1 MTRNYC
7 LLLAILFLSCNSDTI
22 RSQDK
27 TAAVA
32 ISTKEY
38 KTIHDIPPPDK
49 YRRLERPDS
58 SFAAW
63 LRSLSFKKDKQVH
76 LYNGQLKPNQSAQY
90 AVIDMPV
97 GNKDLQQCAD
107 AVMRLRA
114 EYFFSR
120 GEMKKIVFRSGDG
133 TALSFYDW
141 LNGTRYKVSGNRI
154 IRVHTDN
161 AATDQRKNLEAYL
174 EFVFSYCGTITLQNS
189 LKKVRSVSEVEP
201 GDVLIRGGSPGHAMI
216 VVDVAIN
223 EKGEKMFMLAQSYMP
238 AQDIHLVRNPNDTG
252 SSPWYKTI
260 ADEEIITP
268 EWTFSPDDL
277 RRW

>member
-1 MTRNYC
+1 MIPNYC
-7 LLLAILFLSCNSDTI
+7 LLLAAVFLSCNSDTI

-27 TAAVA
+27 TLFVTA
-32 ISTKEY
+32 KEY
-38 KTIHDIPPPDK
+38 KTIREIPAPET

-58 SFAAW
+58 SFGAW

-76 LYNGQLKPNQSAQY
+76 LYNGQLKRNQSAQF

-133 TALSFYDW
+133 TVLSFYDW
-141 LNGTRYKVSGNRI
+141 LHGTRYKVSGNRI
-154 IRVHTDN
+154 IPVHTGN
-161 AATDQRKNLEAYL
+161 TSRDQRKNLEAYL

-189 LKKVRSVSEVEP
+189 LKKVRSVSEVEL

-216 VVDVAIN
+216 VVDVAMN
-223 EKGEKMFMLAQSYMP
+223 DKGERLFMLAQSYMP
-238 AQDIHLVRNPNDTG
+238 AQDIHLVQNPNDAAL
-252 SSPWYKTI
+252 SPWYKAVT
-260 ADEEIITP
+260 DEEIITP
-268 EWTFSPDDL
+268 EWTFSPADL